1 MCGRLCLSVIL
12 IFFGIVGLIDPDFFR
27 NVVDWEYEQTTDWER
42 WMVRISLI
50 WIIAGLVIILYYV
63 LIH

>member
-1 MCGRLCLSVIL
+1 MFGHLCLSVML
-12 IFFGIVGLIDPDFFR
+12 IIFGIVGLIDPDFFR
-27 NVVDWEYEQTTDWER
+27 NIVDWEYEQTTDWER

-63 LIH
+63 LID